1 MKNIIALA
9 VVASL
14 AACTSVPNSAPKE
27 NYEKKAYEENQ
38 RQEKIA
44 AVTVDN
50 IPKWMKAMPN
60 SDNAVFATGSAVST
74 DLSMSEW
81 KAKMFAFGKICIAA
95 GGKVEQQGKIFM
107 QETGEFNNET
117 SELAIKTMC
126 PSVDVTGT
134 EVREIKHIA
143 EGTRYRTYVLVALPT
158 GDANLL
164 QKRKDRLESARLA
177 KSRSAEVFRDL
188 EDSLK

>member
-14 AACTSVPNSAPKE
+14 AACNSVPKE

-38 RQEKIA
+38 RQEK
-44 AVTVDN
+44 AVVSAIDN

-60 SDNAVFATGSAVST
+60 SDNAVFATGTAVSN

-95 GGKVEQQGKIFM
+95 GGKVEQQGKVFM
-107 QETGEFNNET
+107 QETGEFSNET

-126 PSVDVTGT
+126 PSVDITGT
-134 EVREIKHIA
+134 EVREVKQVA
-143 EGTRYRTYVLVALPT
+143 EGNRYRTYVLVALPT

-164 QKRKDRLESARLA
+164 QKRKDKLAAAARA
-177 KSRSAEVFRDL
+177 QRRSDETFKDLKDL
-188 EDSLK
+188 EDTLK

>member
-9 VVASL
+9 VVATL
-14 AACTSVPNSAPKE
+14 AACNSVPKE

-38 RQEKIA
+38 RQEK
-44 AVTVDN
+44 AVVSAIDN

-60 SDNAVFATGSAVST
+60 SDNAVFATGTAVSN

-95 GGKVEQQGKIFM
+95 GGKVEQQGKVFM
-107 QETGEFNNET
+107 QDSGEFSNET

-126 PSVDVTGT
+126 PSVDITGT
-134 EVREIKHIA
+134 EVREVKQVA
-143 EGTRYRTYVLVALPT
+143 EGNRYRTYVLVALPT

-164 QKRKDRLESARLA
+164 QKRKDKLAAAARA
-177 KSRSAEVFRDL
+177 QRRSDETFKDLKDL
-188 EDSLK
+188 EASLK

>member
-9 VVASL
+9 VVATL
-14 AACTSVPNSAPKE
+14 AACNSVPKE

-38 RQEKIA
+38 RQEK
-44 AVTVDN
+44 AVVSAIDN

-60 SDNAVFATGSAVST
+60 SDNAVFATGTAVSN

-95 GGKVEQQGKIFM
+95 GGKVDQQGKVFM
-107 QETGEFNNET
+107 QDSGEFSNET

-126 PSVDVTGT
+126 PSVDITGT
-134 EVREIKHIA
+134 EVREVKQVA
-143 EGTRYRTYVLVALPT
+143 EGNRYRTYVLVALPT

-164 QKRKDRLESARLA
+164 QKRKDKLAAAARA
-177 KSRSAEVFRDL
+177 QRRSDETFKDLKDL
-188 EDSLK
+188 EASLK